1 MMKPLTFAIL
11 LTTLASFS
19 AFAEP
24 PDERASEAIP
34 NTNNQPFA
42 VAFNGD
48 ECLMCRALAP
58 ASRNLAQKPEFMG
71 ITLFVAK
78 FDTEKVLERSLGIT
92 EHRTIEVNKD
102 AKEGARSTVV
112 TQYETLSELLQR
124 VIS

>member
-1 MMKPLTFAIL
+1 MKPLTFAIL
-11 LTTLASFS
+11 LTTLASVS

-34 NTNNQPFA
+34 HTDKPFA
-42 VAFNGD
+42 VAFNAD

-58 ASRNLAQKPEFMG
+58 ASRNSAQRPDFMG

-92 EHRTIEVNKD
+92 EHRSVEVIKNGD
-102 AKEGARSTVV
+102 EGARSTVV
-112 TQYETLSELLQR
+112 TQYGTLSELLQR
-124 VIS
+124 VL

>member
-1 MMKPLTFAIL
+1 MKPLTLAIL

-24 PDERASEAIP
+24 PDVRASEAIP
-34 NTNNQPFA
+34 HADKPFA

-48 ECLMCRALAP
+48 GCLMCRALAP

-92 EHRTIEVNKD
+92 EHSTIEVFKD
-102 AKEGARSTVV
+102 GKESARSTVV
-112 TQYETLSELLQR
+112 TQYDTLSELLQR

>member
-1 MMKPLTFAIL
+1 MKPLTFAIL

-24 PDERASEAIP
+24 PDGRASEAMP
-34 NTNNQPFA
+34 NTDKPFA
-42 VAFNGD
+42 VAFNADG
-48 ECLMCRALAP
+48 CLMCRALAP
-58 ASRNLAQKPEFMG
+58 ASRSLAQRPEFMG
-71 ITLFVAK
+71 ITLFVAN

-92 EHRTIEVNKD
+92 EHRTIEVIKD
-102 AKEGARSTVV
+102 GKEGARSTVV

>member
-1 MMKPLTFAIL
+1 MKPLTFAIL

-34 NTNNQPFA
+34 NTDKPFA

-48 ECLMCRALAP
+48 GCLMCRALAP
-58 ASRNLAQKPEFMG
+58 ASRNLAQRPEFMG

-92 EHRTIEVNKD
+92 EHRTIEVIKD
-102 AKEGARSTVV
+102 GKEGARSTVV
-112 TQYETLSELLQR
+112 TQYDTLSELLQR

>member
-1 MMKPLTFAIL
+1 MKPLTFAIL

-34 NTNNQPFA
+34 HTVKPFA
-42 VAFNGD
+42 VAFNADG
-48 ECLMCRALAP
+48 CLMCRALAP

-92 EHRTIEVNKD
+92 EHRNIEVFKD
-102 AKEGARSTVV
+102 GKQGTHSIADPP
-112 TQYETLSELLQR
+112 YDTLSELLR
-124 VIS
+124 KVIS

>member
-1 MMKPLTFAIL
+1 MKPLTFAIL

-24 PDERASEAIP
+24 PDERASEATIP
-34 NTNNQPFA
+34 NTDKPFA
-42 VAFNGD
+42 VAFNADG
-48 ECLMCRALAP
+48 CLMCRALAP
-58 ASRNLAQKPEFMG
+58 ASRNLAQRPEFMG

-92 EHRTIEVNKD
+92 EHRTIEVIKD
-102 AKEGARSTVV
+102 GKEGARSTVV
-112 TQYETLSELLQR
+112 TQYDTLSELLQR

>member
-1 MMKPLTFAIL
+1 MKPLTFAIL

-24 PDERASEAIP
+24 PDGRASGAIP
-34 NTNNQPFA
+34 NTDKPFA

-48 ECLMCRALAP
+48 GCLMCRALAP
-58 ASRNLAQKPEFMG
+58 ASRNLAQRPEFMG

-78 FDTEKVLERSLGIT
+78 FDTEQVLERSLGIT
-92 EHRTIEVNKD
+92 EHRTIEVLKD
-102 AKEGARSTVV
+102 AKEGERSTVV
-112 TQYETLSELLQR
+112 TQYDTLSELVHR

>member
-1 MMKPLTFAIL
+1 MKPLMFAIL

-19 AFAEP
+19 AIAEP
-24 PDERASEAIP
+24 PEGRTSEAIP
-34 NTNNQPFA
+34 NTDKPFA

-48 ECLMCRALAP
+48 GCLMCRALAP
-58 ASRNLAQKPEFMG
+58 ASKNLAQKPEFMG

-92 EHRTIEVNKD
+92 EHRTIEGTKEGE
-102 AKEGARSTVV
+102 EGARSTVV
-112 TQYETLSELLQR
+112 TQYGTLSELLQR

>member
-1 MMKPLTFAIL
+1 MKPLTFAIL

-24 PDERASEAIP
+24 PDGRASEAIP
-34 NTNNQPFA
+34 NTDKPFA
-42 VAFNGD
+42 VAFNDDG
-48 ECLMCRALAP
+48 CLMCRALAP
-58 ASRNLAQKPEFMG
+58 ASRSLAQWPKFMG

-92 EHRTIEVNKD
+92 EHRTIEVIKD
-102 AKEGARSTVV
+102 GKEGARSTVV
-112 TQYETLSELLQR
+112 TQYETLSELLQK